1 MIIFTSNPNIITEEY
16 LLYKKINPRS
26 VLGFN
31 LSSSINIFTP
41 LQHLFPIQE
50 CLPNIVDDNID
61 YLYSQYVASNV
72 NAHMELLRIINNSY
86 LGGISIV
93 LIDNE
98 SPYRQILNEL
108 VSKIISVFYGY
119 PVVYAE
125 DTEDLYYASEPEFS
139 IVGILN
145 FDKDRFLLE
154 SNDFREEMIYE

>member
-1 MIIFTSNPNIITEEY
+1 MIIFTSNPNIITQEY
-16 LLYKKINPRS
+16 LLYKKVNPSS

-31 LSSSINIFTP
+31 LSSAINIFTP
-41 LQHLFPIQE
+41 LKSIFPIQE
-50 CLPNIVDDNID
+50 CLPNILDDNID
-61 YLYSQYVASNV
+61 YLYSQYISSNQ
-72 NAHMELLRIINNSY
+72 NAQIELLRIINNSY
-86 LGGISIV
+86 LGGISII

-98 SPYRQILNEL
+98 TPYRQILNEL

-139 IVGILN
+139 ILGILN

-154 SNDFREEMIYE
+154 SNDFREDMIYE